1 MTTNQADVNNPRV
14 NVAVEV
20 RHRIGKALATRK
32 APSGTLAAKV
42 ENKMKGGGSKL
53 WALAKRRPYVGVVM
67 ASGGALAIA
76 MAIGGGEI
84 TLACIVG
91 YAAYQVLR
99 EGVPPK
105 VAAEDAFHAIER

>member
-1 MTTNQADVNNPRV
+1 MTTNQLDANKPRV
-14 NVAVEV
+14 NVAVEL

-32 APSGTLAAKV
+32 APKGTLAAKLEDKV
-42 ENKMKGGGSKL
+42 KGGGSKL
-53 WALAKRRPYVGVVM
+53 WVIARKRPYVGVAL
-67 ASGGALAIA
+67 ASGGALAVA

-99 EGVPPK
+99 EGIPPK
-105 VAAEDAFHAIER
+105 IAAEDAFKAIEG

>member
-1 MTTNQADVNNPRV
+1 MTTNQLDAKKDRV

-20 RHRIGKALATRK
+20 RHRIGRMLATRK
-32 APSGTLAAKV
+32 APQGTLSAKV
-42 ENKMKGGGSKL
+42 EDKVKGGGSRL
-53 WALAKRRPYVGVVM
+53 WAIAKKRPYVGVAM
-67 ASGGALAIA
+67 ASGGALALA

-105 VAAEDAFHAIER
+105 EAAKEAFKAIEA